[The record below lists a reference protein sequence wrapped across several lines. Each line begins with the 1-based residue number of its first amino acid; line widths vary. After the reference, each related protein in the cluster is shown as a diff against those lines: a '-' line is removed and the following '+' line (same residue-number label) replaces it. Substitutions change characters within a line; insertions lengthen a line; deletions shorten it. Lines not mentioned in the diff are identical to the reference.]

1 MDKKFVLKART
12 LFYSVFL
19 EPLKPFVFFQSS
31 NLYLNAKPCFYGM
44 WFVKICGIIIIAHKF
59 FQSLDFLKQTPD
71 ISKPS

>member
-1 MDKKFVLKART
+1 MDKKFVLKET
-12 LFYSVFL
+12 LNKFYSVFL

-31 NLYLNAKPCFYGM
+31 NLYLNAKPRFYGM
-44 WFVKICGIIIIAHKF
+44 WFIKICGIIIAHKF